1 MRKKFVIA
9 TRGSRLAFTQSEW
22 VASEIRRHWPDV
34 EIGLQVVK
42 TTGDRLQTE
51 ALPGTVLDK
60 GLFTK
65 EIEEELLAGR
75 ADLAVHS
82 CKDLPVES
90 PEGLI
95 LGAIPPRAPVHDV
108 LVLKKGGNPDSLP
121 EGAVIYTG
129 SLRRGYQW
137 RARFPRTQVR
147 PIRGNVDTRI
157 QKLKDSGEGSGLLLA
172 AAGLSRLKFSDDEVA
187 FFDLALEW
195 MLPAPAQGAL
205 AVQIRKEDAEAAG
218 LVRLLD
224 DKPSRLAIEAERAFL
239 QAMGG
244 GCQAPLGAFARPLAS
259 DKMEL
264 AGVYFSSGL
273 DSGERHKVEG
283 LQSAP
288 RDLGQKLA
296 ERFRR

>member
-34 EIGLQVVK
+34 EIGLQIVK

-51 ALPGTVLDK
+51 AMPGTVLDK

-90 PEGLI
+90 PEGLAI
-95 LGAIPPRAPVHDV
+95 GAVPPRAPVHDV
-108 LVLKKGGNPDSLP
+108 LVLKKGLHPDALP

-129 SLRRGYQW
+129 SLRREYQW
-137 RARFPRTQVR
+137 LRKYPGTRVQ

-157 QKLKDSGEGSGLLLA
+157 QKLKASEAGSGLLLA
-172 AAGLSRLKFSDDEVA
+172 AAGLSRLKLSDDAVD
-187 FFDLALEW
+187 FFDLSLDW

-205 AVQIRKEDAEAAG
+205 AVQIRMDDAEVAG
-218 LVRLLD
+218 LTGPLD

-244 GCQAPLGAFARPLAS
+244 GCQAPLGAWARPLDAERT
-259 DKMEL
+259 EL
-264 AGVYFSSGL
+264 AGVYFSEGFA
-273 DSGERHKVEG
+273 SGEQHRVQG
-283 LQSAP
+283 LQTEP
-288 RDLGQKLA
+288 RLLGQKLA
-296 ERFRR
+296 ECFRR